1 MINKEINDKQIK
13 IVQRLAY
20 NINKLDI
27 RLKQYL
33 LDWLDSECLDY
44 IKNKHIKE
52 YLSCENDKSGMKN
65 KLVKNN
71 KSKLTNIE

>member
-13 IVQRLAY
+13 IVQRLAF

-33 LDWLDSECLDY
+33 IDWLDSDCLDY
-44 IKNKHIKE
+44 IKDKHIKE
-52 YLSCENDKSGMKN
+52 YLSCEKNKNGVKN
-65 KLVKNN
+65 KLLIN
-71 KSKLTNIE
+71 K

>member
-1 MINKEINDKQIK
+1 MNNKEINDKQIK
-13 IVQRLAY
+13 IVQRLAI

-33 LDWLDSECLDY
+33 LDRLDSVCLDHV
-44 IKNKHIKE
+44 KDKLIKE
-52 YLSCENDKSGMKN
+52 DLSCEKNKNGVKN

-71 KSKLTNIE
+71 K